1 MTTSAPQVTRASVG
15 LRSERGPVLLALMIT
30 TGLIALEA
38 TVLAT
43 AVPGIVRDLGGF
55 GQFPW
60 LFSVY
65 LLAQAVTVPIYG
77 RLADVFGRKRIILFG
92 IALFLIGSILCGVAW
107 NMLTLILFRA
117 IQGLGAGAV
126 APMAITIAGDI
137 YTLAERAKVQ
147 GYMAGMWALA
157 SVVGPVIGGVFSDL
171 DAWRWIFAINIP
183 LCLFAAWLIARNFH
197 EKVET
202 REQRIDFAGAILI
215 AGGSALL
222 ILGLLEGGQA
232 WPWISLPSISVFA
245 IAIAM
250 LVAFVLVER
259 RVGQPIVPLWL
270 FQRRVLLSTSLV
282 ALGVGAILL
291 GLSSYVPTFGQGVL
305 GSSALLAGF
314 AIAALTLGW
323 PVAASNA
330 GRVYLRIG
338 FRGTA
343 LIGSV
348 FVIGGNALNLLLG
361 TDSQLWQ
368 VAMNCTIIGLGMGF
382 VASPALIAA
391 QSSVQWGERGVVT
404 AGNIFARNIGSAVGV
419 AVFGAIV
426 NASVGGTDRPSA
438 SALAAG
444 IHWVFLALFILSL
457 GVLAAVAC
465 MPGRSTPAE
474 VQRPA

>member
-1 MTTSAPQVTRASVG
+1 M
-15 LRSERGPVLLALMIT
+15 LLALMIVT
-30 TGLIALEA
+30 ALIALEA
-38 TVLAT
+38 TILAT
-43 AVPGIVRDLGGF
+43 AVPGIVEDLGGF
-55 GQFPW
+55 AQFPW

-77 RLADVFGRKRIILFG
+77 RLADVFGRKKIMLIG
-92 IALFLIGSILCGVAW
+92 IGLFLVGSILCGLAW

-117 IQGLGAGAV
+117 VQGFGAGAV
-126 APMAITIAGDI
+126 APMSITIAGDI
-137 YTLAERAKVQ
+137 YTLAERAKAQ
-147 GYMAGMWALA
+147 GYLASMWALA

-183 LCLFAAWLIARNFH
+183 LCLLAAWLIVRNFH
-197 EKVET
+197 EKLEA
-202 REQRIDFAGAILI
+202 RRQRIDYAGAVLI

-222 ILGLLEGGQA
+222 ILGLLEGGQSWEWA
-232 WPWISLPSISVFA
+232 SAPSFA
-245 IAIAM
+245 IFAVAAAM
-250 LVAFVLVER
+250 LIAFVLVER
-259 RVGQPIVPLWL
+259 RVEQPIVPLWL

-323 PVAASNA
+323 PVAATNA

-348 FVIGGNALNLLLG
+348 FVVGGCALNLTLG
-361 TDSQLWQ
+361 LDSELWQ
-368 VAMNCTIIGLGMGF
+368 VAANCAIIGLGMGF

-391 QSSVQWGERGVVT
+391 QSSVNWGERGVVT
-404 AGNIFARNIGSAVGV
+404 AGNVFARSIGSAVGV

-426 NASVGGTDRPSA
+426 NATVGGTDDPSA
-438 SALAAG
+438 PALSAG
-444 IHWVFLALFILSL
+444 VHSVFVALLIVSI
-457 GVLAAVAC
+457 GVLAAIAF

-474 VQRPA
+474 VDRTADAH